1 MVNNKHLPISVAFK
15 ALFSA
20 NGKGLKQT
28 VGNSTRRIKSFA
40 QKAKLKFDS
49 EERRQLPYFLCHSLS
64 KVSSRYPPTL
74 TICLPAFFSL
84 SSNQVELFSKRKHQL
99 APHGNYCS
107 KFLSKLGANKNGK
120 FPVLLMTNRAREITP
135 GLGQVDSFPSARQLD
150 FDAWGSLS
158 WSSETVAVLKYDL
171 FTQKM

>member
-40 QKAKLKFDS
+40 QKAKLKLDS

-64 KVSSRYPPTL
+64 KFSSRYPPTL

-150 FDAWGSLS
+150 FDAWGFLS
-158 WSSETVAVLKYDL
+158 WSSETVAVLRYDL